1 MELANARKL
10 WKLQMVA
17 EFFNADNTALG
28 LSKAKRGHF
37 MLGFLAILIL
47 FFL

>member
-17 EFFNADNTALG
+17 EFFNADNSALG
-28 LSKAKRGHF
+28 FKAKEATLCSDF
-37 MLGFLAILIL
+37 
-47 FFL
+47 